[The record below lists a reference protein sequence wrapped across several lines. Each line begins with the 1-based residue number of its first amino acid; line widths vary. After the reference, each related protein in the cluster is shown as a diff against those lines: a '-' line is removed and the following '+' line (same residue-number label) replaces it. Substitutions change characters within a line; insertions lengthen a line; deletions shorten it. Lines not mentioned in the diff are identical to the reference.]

1 MKQPAKEIDLHEYD
15 NPIKRVDGQVP
26 YNGYL
31 WPTEAWWPG
40 HQPEFRNRIRGQW
53 HFGIVAL
60 IDGRFAVDGTVS
72 HINADSETPY
82 RRENE
87 PEGRRVVFAT
97 RQAAI
102 RVAAAR
108 MIGDI
113 RRLRHSTRLGV
124 WGHMDRATMADVI
137 NWTRAS
143 VASACNEAP
152 PAPIALQEPPPH
164 PAPRPEAGLPLFEMK
179 PNAPALPPQRSGG
192 RQEQVVGHGSGGL

>member
-1 MKQPAKEIDLHEYD
+1 MKATAKAKELDLHEYD
-15 NPIKRVDGQVP
+15 NPIKRADGTVP

-40 HQPEFRNRIRGQW
+40 HEPEFRNRIRGDW

-72 HINADSETPY
+72 HIEANSETPY

-87 PEGRRVVFAT
+87 PEGRTVVYAT
-97 RQAAI
+97 RTQAI

-113 RRLRHSTRLGV
+113 LRRRHWKGAGLN
-124 WGHMDRATMADVI
+124 WDRMSRETMSDVI
-137 NWTRAS
+137 HWTRAK
-143 VASACNEAP
+143 VAEACQAEAP
-152 PAPIALQEPPPH
+152 KPIALVEPPP
-164 PAPRPEAGLPLFEMK
+164 PPQPPPPRPEAGLPLFEMK
-179 PNAPALPPQRSGG
+179 PNM
-192 RQEQVVGHGSGGL
+192 H

>member
-1 MKQPAKEIDLHEYD
+1 MKTTAKERDLHEYD

-40 HQPEFRNRIRGQW
+40 HEPEFRNRIHGQW

-72 HINADSETPY
+72 HIEADSETPY
-82 RRENE
+82 RRKDE
-87 PEGRRVVFAT
+87 PEGRRVVYAT
-97 RQAAI
+97 RQEAI

-113 RRLRHSTRLGV
+113 LRLRHSNRLGI
-124 WGHMDRATMADVI
+124 WDRMDRATMAAVI
-137 NWTRAS
+137 NWTRAK
-143 VASACNEAP
+143 VAEACQ
-152 PAPIALQEPPPH
+152 QEPPKPLTLLEPPPP

-179 PNAPALPPQRSGG
+179 PNTSLHGRTPAQGG
-192 RQEQVVGHGSGGL
+192 QNG

>member
-40 HQPEFRNRIRGQW
+40 HQPEFRNRIHGQW

-72 HINADSETPY
+72 YIEANSETPY

-87 PEGRRVVFAT
+87 PEGRRV
-97 RQAAI
+97 
-102 RVAAAR
+102 
-108 MIGDI
+108 
-113 RRLRHSTRLGV
+113 
-124 WGHMDRATMADVI
+124 DRC
-137 NWTRAS
+137 RAS
-143 VASACNEAP
+143 GYP
-152 PAPIALQEPPPH
+152 
-164 PAPRPEAGLPLFEMK
+164 GT
-179 PNAPALPPQRSGG
+179 G
-192 RQEQVVGHGSGGL
+192 VGELGTLKLGHDTAQ